1 MVQLARRQGTS
12 THATRASTA
21 TEERKRRPR
30 ERDDTHTQAVSR
42 THPHHWRTPAMLRY
56 AVLRNDARPPLP
68 AASSLIEAG
77 HFMSCNRQQS
87 SSQTSLHTQAR
98 PAPMP
103 EAPKPDP
110 GPFTP
115 IPMPPPAPRP
125 VMCSKSVS
133 TVDMSTMVAPLSAI
147 QVEGQVSQLE
157 LTKLQ
162 SRHGAEHMQWKSEKD
177 ALLKQ
182 WQDEL
187 AVERQVAEGLRTELL
202 DAQQQ
207 AAARAGELQ
216 VAVSALGDAR
226 RQLSARAGEV
236 SQWRAEA
243 ARAVG
248 KLETMTDHC
257 ERQNEQIHTLQKEI
271 AAQRK
276 ALMSMQDASDLQ
288 HQALLVA
295 EGARAEQSRRYRSRH
310 ASRTSNRS
318 VAIAEVDSDLHAEE
332 GTLFRP
338 GGSPPPPPPSTPQ
351 YGTATGAAFLDVL
364 AAGELRPPS
373 RGR

>member
-1 MVQLARRQGTS
+1 
-12 THATRASTA
+12 
-21 TEERKRRPR
+21 
-30 ERDDTHTQAVSR
+30 
-42 THPHHWRTPAMLRY
+42 
-56 AVLRNDARPPLP
+56 
-68 AASSLIEAG
+68 
-77 HFMSCNRQQS
+77 
-87 SSQTSLHTQAR
+87 
-98 PAPMP
+98 
-103 EAPKPDP
+103 
-110 GPFTP
+110 
-115 IPMPPPAPRP
+115 
-125 VMCSKSVS
+125 MCSKSVS

-257 ERQNEQIHTLQKEI
+257 ERQNEQITHCKRRSQPNERPSCQCKMRRTCSTRRSSSRKESELSSPAGTEADMLQGPRI
-271 AAQRK
+271 AVWPSLRSTRTFMQKKGRSFGPEARRLRRLRQHLSMARQRV
-276 ALMSMQDASDLQ
+276 LHFSTCW
-288 HQALLVA
+288 LL
-295 EGARAEQSRRYRSRH
+295 ES
-310 ASRTSNRS
+310 
-318 VAIAEVDSDLHAEE
+318 
-332 GTLFRP
+332 
-338 GGSPPPPPPSTPQ
+338 
-351 YGTATGAAFLDVL
+351 
-364 AAGELRPPS
+364 
-373 RGR
+373 